1 MSVIFSDCFRFI
13 PGNNWFSHFS
23 FVIFSFYESSAL
35 RVLKDSPACE
45 LREVGRPSA
54 SDELKYPNPKRERVS
69 KHILGREDVG
79 LCFVAVAVLFSA
91 RKLQSW

>member
-69 KHILGREDVG
+69 KHILRRQDVG
-79 LCFVAVAVLFSA
+79 LCFAAVAVLFSA